1 MLAVR
6 SGNLAAQV
14 QCLLLWNRSPAARAQ
29 RLLLATISIERV
41 VVARKTRNLRENRVF
56 RATTAVHDA
65 PIRPPIRV
73 GSIQKYKILYFHSQ
87 TLYFFSSI
95 VLSCA
100 HRCTLIRLA
109 NLPEPEFVDTHDSFT
124 VTLRKHPTE
133 RQDSASAGGADLV
146 AFCSVPRS
154 RIEIAQFLG
163 LESVPYASRVYIAPA
178 VREGVLRMTLPDKPR
193 SSKQRYVAAR

>member
-1 MLAVR
+1 MYVD
-6 SGNLAAQV
+6 
-14 QCLLLWNRSPAARAQ
+14 
-29 RLLLATISIERV
+29 T
-41 VVARKTRNLRENRVF
+41 
-56 RATTAVHDA
+56 
-65 PIRPPIRV
+65 V
-73 GSIQKYKILYFHSQ
+73 GQF
-87 TLYFFSSI
+87 
-95 VLSCA
+95 A
-100 HRCTLIRLA
+100 GA
-109 NLPEPEFVDTHDSFT
+109 EFVDTHDSFT

-193 SSKQRYVAAR
+193 SSKQRYVAARKLLGASESPRMRQGALGRAGMRPGIAVQVGF

>member
-1 MLAVR
+1 MNTAMKI
-6 SGNLAAQV
+6 
-14 QCLLLWNRSPAARAQ
+14 PAYETMTPSAKKMRDFYAM
-29 RLLLATISIERV
+29 RR
-41 VVARKTRNLRENRVF
+41 
-56 RATTAVHDA
+56 DA
-65 PIRPPIRV
+65 PIYQTEFGYYVLEKWIAEGYLKPRDEEGDYDAYLRSVFGYDEPAVCSV
-73 GSIQKYKILYFHSQ
+73 GGLGWCEAAFLPAFEEKLLEDRGTHELVQD
-87 TLYFFSSI
+87 
-95 VLSCA
+95 CA
-100 HRCTLIRLA
+100 G
-109 NLPEPEFVDTHDSFT
+109 
-124 VTLRKHPTE
+124 

>member
-29 RLLLATISIERV
+29 RLLLATISIERA

-56 RATTAVHDA
+56 RATTAAHEA
-65 PIRPPIRV
+65 PVDRRY
-73 GSIQKYKILYFHSQ
+73 GSALFKSTKFLYFHSQ

-95 VLSCA
+95 VLSCV

-154 RIEIAQFLG
+154 RVEIAQFLG